1 MLPYTGLDSRE
12 TFGHI
17 LVVDS
22 IAADVLGSGGRCF
35 AWVFAWFSP
44 WWISPIFLPSPTI
57 TDSHQRVQTTN
68 WYSVTLR
75 IILRALSPETQ
86 PISPTRYYSAN

>member
-12 TFGHI
+12 TVGHI

-22 IAADVLGSGGRCF
+22 IAAMGWGVAGAVLPGFLAG
-35 AWVFAWFSP
+35 
-44 WWISPIFLPSPTI
+44 FLPGGFLQFSYRHRLLPTP
-57 TDSHQRVQTTN
+57 TSSN
-68 WYSVTLR
+68 YYSVALR